1 LKKKPI
7 IKKEIKM
14 SEKLLSKI
22 PVVDYIA
29 ITFGAILMSLGIGV
43 FLVDARVVPGGVSGL
58 AMAIHYLSNNT
69 LPVGM
74 MTWILNVPL
83 YIWGLKKLGKQFGIR
98 TFYGFTVSSIGIDLF
113 RGDIPGLSFI
123 QLQHTQTIKDLLD
136 NDFLFLVLVGAVL
149 LGVGLG
155 IIFKFRGTTAGSDIV
170 ASIMQKRFGIKPGQ
184 ALMIIDFMVITA
196 AGLIIEFKDLSP
208 GRPAFSLTLYAFFL
222 LFVSARI
229 IDVII
234 DGFDYARAALI
245 ISDKTDEIG
254 EKIIKRLSRGAT
266 ALKSRGLY
274 RNVDREV
281 LVAVVPVKELGTLT
295 EIIKETDDDAFVIIH
310 NVHEVLGEGFR
321 RRI

>member
-1 LKKKPI
+1 
-7 IKKEIKM
+7 M
-14 SEKLLSKI
+14 TEKLFKKT

-43 FLVDARVVPGGVSGL
+43 FLVDARVVPGGVTGL
-58 AMAIHYLSNNT
+58 AMAAHYLSDNS

-74 MTWILNVPL
+74 MTWVFNVPL
-83 YIWGLKKLGKQFGIR
+83 YIWGLREFGKQFGVR
-98 TFYGFTVSSIGIDLF
+98 TFYGFTISSIGIDLF
-113 RGDIPGLSFI
+113 RGDIPGFSFI
-123 QLQHTQTIKDLLD
+123 RLQDTQTIKDLLE
-136 NDFLFLVLVGAVL
+136 NDLLFLVLVGAVL

-184 ALMIIDFMVITA
+184 AIMIIDFVVIA
-196 AGLIIEFKDLSP
+196 LAGLIIELKDLSP
-208 GRPAFSLTLYAFFL
+208 DKPAFSLTLYAFFL

-234 DGFDYARAALI
+234 DGFDYARAAFI
-245 ISDKTDEIG
+245 ISDKTDEIA
-254 EKIIKRLSRGAT
+254 EKIISRLSRGAT

-274 RNVDREV
+274 RDIDREV
-281 LVAVVPVKELGTLT
+281 LVAVVPLKELGLLT
-295 EIIKETDDDAFVIIH
+295 DIIKETDSDAFVIIN
-310 NVHEVLGEGFR
+310 NVHEVLGKGFR

>member
-1 LKKKPI
+1 
-7 IKKEIKM
+7 M
-14 SEKLLSKI
+14 SEKLFSKT
-22 PVVDYIA
+22 PVIDYIA
-29 ITFGAILMSLGIGV
+29 ITFGALLMSMGIGV

-58 AMAIHYLSNNT
+58 AMAAHYLSNNT

-74 MTWILNVPL
+74 MTWIFNVPL
-83 YIWGLKKLGKQFGIR
+83 YIWGLKELGKQFGIR
-98 TFYGFTVSSIGIDLF
+98 TFYGFTISSIGIDLF

-123 QLQHTQTIKDLLD
+123 QLQHTQTIEDLLA

-184 ALMIIDFMVITA
+184 AIMIIDFMVITV
-196 AGLIIEFKDLSP
+196 AGLIIEFKDLAA

-234 DGFDYARAALI
+234 DGFDYARAAFI

-254 EKIIKRLSRGAT
+254 KKIIDRLSRGAT

-281 LVAVVPVKELGTLT
+281 LVAVVPVKELGMLT